1 MVNQGLMTVLKI
13 IPNNQAKY
21 HIKIIFIKIKIK
33 YLKFCS
39 LVFQKEIKISLRSF
53 RCSEPM
59 KKQLNVLQ
67 NSTYITSQAKTAK
80 AEGLQ
85 HSKISS
91 SWLPVP
97 AGGRLCS
104 VFGVGLS
111 QKYYRPAKYLE
122 VVNIR
127 PPYFKFVCILCMMW
141 VESKSKCTFS
151 DGKIIIYLEWMHY
164 TCRIKF
170 IN

>member
-1 MVNQGLMTVLKI
+1 M
-13 IPNNQAKY
+13 
-21 HIKIIFIKIKIK
+21 K

-53 RCSEPM
+53 RSS
-59 KKQLNVLQ
+59 LQ
-67 NSTYITSQAKTAK
+67 WADEKTAECTAK
-80 AEGLQ
+80 LYLYNKPSKDSQSRRTTTQ

-91 SWLPVP
+91 SWLPMP
-97 AGGRLCS
+97 AGGRICS

-122 VVNIR
+122 VVVNIR

-141 VESKSKCTFS
+141 VESKSNVLSLMAKSLST
-151 DGKIIIYLEWMHY
+151 
-164 TCRIKF
+164 
-170 IN
+170 

>member
-1 MVNQGLMTVLKI
+1 M
-13 IPNNQAKY
+13 
-21 HIKIIFIKIKIK
+21 K

-39 LVFQKEIKISLRSF
+39 LVFQKEIKNSLRSF

-67 NSTYITSQAKTAK
+67 NSTYITSARQPSRRRTW
-80 AEGLQ
+80 LQ

-97 AGGRLCS
+97 AGGRICS

-122 VVNIR
+122 VVVNIR
-127 PPYFKFVCILCMMW
+127 PPYFKLYAFYAWC
-141 VESKSKCTFS
+141 ESSRS
-151 DGKIIIYLEWMHY
+151 RMYLLWWQNHY
-164 TCRIKF
+164 LPSM
-170 IN
+170 NALHM

>member
-1 MVNQGLMTVLKI
+1 M
-13 IPNNQAKY
+13 
-21 HIKIIFIKIKIK
+21 K

-39 LVFQKEIKISLRSF
+39 LVFQKEIKNSLRSF

-97 AGGRLCS
+97 AGGRICS

-122 VVNIR
+122 VVVNIR
-127 PPYFKFVCILCMMW
+127 PPYFKFVCILCMMR
-141 VESKSKCTFS
+141 VESKSNVLSLMAKS
-151 DGKIIIYLEWMHY
+151 LSSKNAIHI
-164 TCRIKF
+164 
-170 IN
+170 